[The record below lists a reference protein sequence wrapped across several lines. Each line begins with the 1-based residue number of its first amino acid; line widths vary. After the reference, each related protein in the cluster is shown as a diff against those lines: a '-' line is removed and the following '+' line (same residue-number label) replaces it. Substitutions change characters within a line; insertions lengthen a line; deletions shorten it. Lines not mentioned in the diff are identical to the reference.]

1 MLHVWQ
7 GDWQQVGGVP
17 GAAGG
22 EEKSR
27 AQRALA
33 HAGEQK
39 DENSQSEALDHLG
52 LTRYCCRR
60 MVMSHVNLIERL
72 LAYKPIQNFVIAPQQ
87 NP

>member
-1 MLHVWQ
+1 MWQ

-17 GAAGG
+17 GVARGG
-22 EEKSR
+22 KIR
-27 AQRALA
+27 CRNLRLLTFATK
-33 HAGEQK
+33 K

-72 LAYKPIQNFVIAPQQ
+72 LAYKPIQNFVVAPQQ